1 MEMPLR
7 VGIIMD
13 HPSPHMVA
21 LLNALATHDECSAEV
36 LYFGKGA
43 PERHWGAP
51 VGELPH
57 RFLKGITLTKGGL
70 RINSGLIQ
78 ALGQKDVDVWLLNTV
93 YSCPSTLIAAW
104 LLSRRSTPWV
114 YMNEPPRP
122 RNRILFACKLLPF
135 KFVGRKVWGIIGMGE
150 KALEIYRSFFNI
162 NRPMTSIPYYIHLK
176 DFFQLPIPDA
186 PKDRQPLQ
194 FLACGQ
200 MVHRKGID
208 ILLRACVQLR
218 NLNWQLTVVG
228 DGPLRP
234 KLEREFRRSF
244 TSERVIF
251 KGEVPY
257 AQRHEAFAGH
267 HIFVFPSRWDGWGMV
282 VPEAMAAGLPVVATD
297 QVIAAHEFIQD
308 GMNGF
313 VIPANDSQALA
324 EKMSYFIHHSENI
337 PQMAFA
343 ARQRIEEFRPE
354 AGAKRLIE
362 FLAGL
367 IAKNNGFRQENLS
380 RKIWGSAPAWKTLT
394 IPNSIPNYV
403 WKGIR
408 KGAKGTMILLGNMVR
423 SKPEPKGHRILVYHL
438 VLQEDRN
445 SFAEQV
451 KFLKDH
457 FLVCSIREII
467 QDSGIEEGS
476 RALRIAITFDDG
488 FRVLMQD
495 CLEVLEKTNIKV
507 SFFIPTGFVELAD
520 QPEMAAHF
528 SLKRHYYNSP
538 LEPMGPE
545 DLRTLVNLGHEIG
558 SHGRSHISLSSMSR
572 KRATQEL
579 EQSARWIEQ
588 WTHERPAGFAYPY
601 GHTASSLGDPAQWV
615 RQGGYNYGLTL
626 RRGAVQTSSNPFLLP
641 REHAE
646 GNWSVRDL
654 RFHLLK

>member
-36 LYFGKGA
+36 LYFGKDA

-57 RFLKGITLTKGGL
+57 RFLKGITLMKGGL
-70 RINSGLIQ
+70 RINTGLIP
-78 ALGQKDVDVWLLNTV
+78 ALSQKDMDVWLLNTV

-114 YMNEPPRP
+114 YMNEPPMP

-135 KFVGRKVWGIIGMGE
+135 KFVGRKAWGIIGMGE
-150 KALEIYRSFFNI
+150 KALGIYRSFFNI
-162 NRPMTSIPYYIHLK
+162 NRPMASIPYYIHLK

-354 AGAKRLIE
+354 AGAKRLVG
-362 FLAGL
+362 FLGDLAEKNKGL
-367 IAKNNGFRQENLS
+367 GHEKLS
-380 RKIWGSAPAWKTLT
+380 PKMWEISLTWKTLT
-394 IPNSIPNYV
+394 TPDSIPKYA
-403 WKGIR
+403 WEGIR
-408 KGAKGTMILLGNMVR
+408 QKAKRTLMLLGNMVR
-423 SKPEPKGHRILVYHL
+423 LKAKPDGHRILVYHL
-438 VLQEDRN
+438 VLREDRKA
-445 SFAEQV
+445 FAEQM

-457 FLVCSIREII
+457 FLVCSIPEII
-467 QDSGIEEGS
+467 QGMGAEEGGRTF
-476 RALRIAITFDDG
+476 RAAITFDDG
-488 FRVLMQD
+488 FRVLMGD
-495 CLEVLEKTNIKV
+495 CLEILESQKIKA

-520 QPEMAAHF
+520 QPEMAARF

-545 DLRTLVNLGHEIG
+545 DLQTLVKLGHEIG

-572 KRATQEL
+572 QRATQEL
-579 EQSARWIEQ
+579 DQSAEWIEK
-588 WTHERPAGFAYPY
+588 WTNVHPAGFAYPY
-601 GHTASSLGDPAQWV
+601 GHTTSVLGDPTQWI
-615 RQGGYNYGLTL
+615 RQAGYSYGLTL
-626 RRGAVQTSSNPFLLP
+626 RRGAVQTSNNLFLLP

-654 RFHLLK
+654 RFFLLK